1 MSLDSLILS
10 LNPEILSFEFRIIK
24 MSKRDY
30 YEILGVS
37 KTASDGEIKS
47 SYRKLAIQYHP
58 DKNPDNPEAEEKF
71 KEAAEAYSVL
81 SDSQKR
87 AAYDR
92 FGHQG
97 VGAGSGFG
105 GGFEGGFSNIEDIF
119 DMFGFGD
126 MFGGS
131 SRTRRTSAQRGSDL
145 RYDLE
150 ITLEEAAEGKA
161 ETLHI
166 PRLETCE
173 ECDGKGA
180 EKGTSPETCI
190 TCQGSGQVRFQQ
202 GFFSVM
208 RTCSNCG
215 GRGQIIKN
223 PCKGCRGSG
232 RIEKEKVLEIK
243 IPAGVETG
251 SRLRVSGEGEAGVN
265 GGQSGD
271 LFVVIHVA
279 EHKEFERQGANLYS
293 SIPISFTQAA
303 LGAEIKVSTLDEEQ
317 DLKIPTG
324 TQTGTV
330 FRLKEQGMPILGGRG
345 KGDLFVAVTVVT
357 PKTLTK
363 DQRQLLEQLAEIE
376 DIEFKDE
383 SFMDKVR
390 NIFG

>member
-1 MSLDSLILS
+1 
-10 LNPEILSFEFRIIK
+10 

-30 YEILGVS
+30 YEILGVT
-37 KTASDGEIKS
+37 KTASDVELKA

-58 DKNPDNPEAEEKF
+58 DKNPDNPAAEEKF

-97 VGAGSGFG
+97 VGAGAGAGAGFG
-105 GGFEGGFSNIEDIF
+105 GAGFSNIEDIF
-119 DMFGFGD
+119 DMFGFSD

-131 SRTRRTSAQRGSDL
+131 GGRTQRTSAQRGSDL

-150 ITLEEAAEGKA
+150 ITLEEAANGKA

-166 PRLETCE
+166 PRLEKCV
-173 ECDGKGA
+173 ECQGKGT
-180 EKGTSPETCI
+180 EKGTAPETCI
-190 TCQGSGQVRFQQ
+190 TCQGQGQVRYQQ

-208 RTCSNCG
+208 RTCSNCS

-223 PCKGCRGSG
+223 PCKNCRGAG
-232 RIEKEKVLEIK
+232 RIEKEKTLEIK

-251 SRLRVSGEGEAGVN
+251 SRLRANGEGEGGAN

-279 EHKEFERQGANLYS
+279 EHAEFERQGANLYS
-293 SIPISFTQAA
+293 AVPVSFSQAA
-303 LGAEIKVSTLDEEQ
+303 LGADIKVKTLDGEQ
-317 DLKIPTG
+317 DLKVPQG

-330 FRLKEQGMPILGGRG
+330 FRLREQGMPILGGRG
-345 KGDLFVAVTVVT
+345 KGDLFVAVTLIT
-357 PKTLTK
+357 PKHLSK
-363 DQRQLLEQLAEIE
+363 EQRQLMEQLAEVE